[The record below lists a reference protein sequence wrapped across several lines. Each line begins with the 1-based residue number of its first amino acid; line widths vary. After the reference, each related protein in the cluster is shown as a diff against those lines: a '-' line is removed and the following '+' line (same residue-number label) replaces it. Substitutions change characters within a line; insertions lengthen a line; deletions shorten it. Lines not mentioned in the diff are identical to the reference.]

1 MHFVRPAAVG
11 AAAIGIA
18 AAAALATAVVA
29 AVDDL
34 PAKQLFSEVTVPSPG
49 APKSIGSYAEGCLA
63 GAVPLPVT
71 GPRWQVTRLS
81 RNRNWGTPE
90 LVTYIEKLATDAAKD
105 GWSGLLVGDMSQPR
119 GGPMITG
126 HTSHQIGLDVDIWYL
141 AMPDHVLSADER
153 ETIGAP
159 SMLIDG
165 KLAVDPAMWT
175 PERAALL
182 KRAASFPEVARI
194 FVSAGIKKSLCET
207 ATGDRSWL
215 AKIRPWYAHE
225 DHFHVRLTCPT
236 GMATCINQPPV
247 DADDGCGADLA
258 WWLRPQPPEPPPKP
272 PFTLPK
278 ETTLSDLPSAC
289 TGVVTATPGGLAPA
303 ALKIPTPLPRP
314 RPGD

>member
-1 MHFVRPAAVG
+1 MHSARAAVLAAVVIGG
-11 AAAIGIA
+11 AA
-18 AAAALATAVVA
+18 LTTAVVA

-34 PAKQLFSEVTVPSPG
+34 PAKKLFSEVSVPSPG
-49 APKSIGSYAEGCLA
+49 ATKSIGSYAEGCLA

-71 GPRWQVTRLS
+71 GPRWQVVRTS

-90 LVTYIEKLATDAAKD
+90 LVSYIEQLATDAGKD
-105 GWSGLLVGDMSQPR
+105 GWNGLLIGDMSQPR

-141 AMPDHVLSADER
+141 AMPDRVLTTDER

-165 KLAVDPAMWT
+165 KLAVNPAMWT
-175 PERAALL
+175 PQRAALL
-182 KRAASFPEVARI
+182 KRAASYPEVARI
-194 FVSAGIKKSLCET
+194 FVSPAIKKAMCDS
-207 ATGDRSWL
+207 ATGDRSFL
-215 AKIRPWYAHE
+215 AKLRPWYDHE
-225 DHFHVRLTCPT
+225 DHFHVRLTCPP
-236 GMATCINQPPV
+236 GIATCINQPPV
-247 DADDGCGADLA
+247 EADDGCGADLA
-258 WWLRPQPPEPPPKP
+258 SWYKPAPPAPPPKP
-272 PFTLPK
+272 PFSLPK

-289 TGVVTATPGGLAPA
+289 TGVVTATPGGLTPA